1 MERKNKLKY
10 FLRFSF
16 LQIFLTTLTIL
27 FFDTFLIGDYED
39 GYDIIIR
46 NLLEDRDRFYPIVPN
61 QLIKI
66 DIYLSI
72 FIFLFLVLL
81 YSSKFYSMVNELS
94 FTIDKGILDEFFP
107 IYLIWSASF
116 VSFLQIF
123 RFTAISRGYLLLYTF
138 IVPLI
143 LVLFR
148 NSEFI
153 SSLLGRNITNENF
166 VTFNLEKDSIFNE
179 LRLLKF
185 RNNIMNFRLNDEND
199 FSEIIKSIDKLN
211 KKEKINLIVFN
222 FDNLSKL
229 NNDFEEYLLNINK
242 KVLLISTKNIQFKN
256 KFYFRLSQINNKN
269 LIYLNNDVQ
278 YGSSYI
284 LKRVLDIFVS
294 IISLI
299 LLSPFILYSA
309 IYILIKDGRPVLFKQ
324 TRVGLHGN
332 NFKMYKFRT
341 MLKDSHGKRSE
352 LDKFNTKSGPLFK
365 IQDDPR
371 LIPGINFIRN
381 FSIDEIPQFINVL
394 KGEMSVVGPR
404 PLFPED
410 NQHYATNYIRRL
422 NVLPGVTGLLQI
434 NERNTDDFDIWY
446 KYDIEYID
454 NWSLYLDLKIILK
467 TPLSLFNQMNK
478 GI

>member
-27 FFDTFLIGDYED
+27 FFDRFLIGDYED

-46 NLLEDRDRFYPIVPN
+46 NLLEDRDRFYPFVPN

-229 NNDFEEYLLNINK
+229 NNDFEEYLLN
-242 KVLLISTKNIQFKN
+242 
-256 KFYFRLSQINNKN
+256 
-269 LIYLNNDVQ
+269 
-278 YGSSYI
+278 
-284 LKRVLDIFVS
+284 
-294 IISLI
+294 
-299 LLSPFILYSA
+299 
-309 IYILIKDGRPVLFKQ
+309 
-324 TRVGLHGN
+324 
-332 NFKMYKFRT
+332 
-341 MLKDSHGKRSE
+341 
-352 LDKFNTKSGPLFK
+352 
-365 IQDDPR
+365 
-371 LIPGINFIRN
+371 
-381 FSIDEIPQFINVL
+381 
-394 KGEMSVVGPR
+394 
-404 PLFPED
+404 
-410 NQHYATNYIRRL
+410 
-422 NVLPGVTGLLQI
+422 
-434 NERNTDDFDIWY
+434 
-446 KYDIEYID
+446 
-454 NWSLYLDLKIILK
+454 
-467 TPLSLFNQMNK
+467 
-478 GI
+478 

>member
-46 NLLEDRDRFYPIVPN
+46 NLLEDRDRFYPFVPN

-148 NSEFI
+148 NSEFF
-153 SSLLGRNITNENF
+153 SLGLWVE
-166 VTFNLEKDSIFNE
+166 
-179 LRLLKF
+179 
-185 RNNIMNFRLNDEND
+185 M
-199 FSEIIKSIDKLN
+199 
-211 KKEKINLIVFN
+211 
-222 FDNLSKL
+222 
-229 NNDFEEYLLNINK
+229 
-242 KVLLISTKNIQFKN
+242 
-256 KFYFRLSQINNKN
+256 INN
-269 LIYLNNDVQ
+269 Y
-278 YGSSYI
+278 
-284 LKRVLDIFVS
+284 
-294 IISLI
+294 
-299 LLSPFILYSA
+299 
-309 IYILIKDGRPVLFKQ
+309 
-324 TRVGLHGN
+324 
-332 NFKMYKFRT
+332 
-341 MLKDSHGKRSE
+341 
-352 LDKFNTKSGPLFK
+352 
-365 IQDDPR
+365 
-371 LIPGINFIRN
+371 
-381 FSIDEIPQFINVL
+381 
-394 KGEMSVVGPR
+394 
-404 PLFPED
+404 
-410 NQHYATNYIRRL
+410 
-422 NVLPGVTGLLQI
+422 
-434 NERNTDDFDIWY
+434 
-446 KYDIEYID
+446 
-454 NWSLYLDLKIILK
+454 
-467 TPLSLFNQMNK
+467 
-478 GI
+478 